1 LVEEKRQSVNRME
14 LKDLYIT
21 PIYLALIYGLAYG
34 VRASVTNVYTKKYFI
49 PALTVKI
56 VGAIALGILY
66 NTFYGGDTNAY
77 YREAGIIYHAFG
89 DSFAVGWELVTTSGE
104 VTPTIS
110 KYTAQM
116 HWFGHGS
123 NEYAV
128 IRIAAVF
135 ALFSFHTYTVMA
147 VFFATITFTGMW
159 VMYMTFAKIR
169 PQAYK
174 KLAIAV
180 FFLPSVFFWGSGL
193 LKDSLCIGA
202 LGWLFYTFYRG
213 AIERRN
219 ILRCAVLGT
228 VATWVILSMKVYILL
243 AFMPPALFW
252 VFNESTRNIRSTS
265 VRWLVT
271 PLFLGFGIMAAGYAF
286 VQISAADARFDIDKI
301 GAQSKLTADYL
312 QGVSKNEQGSGY
324 NLGAQDGTLG
334 GMAKLAPQALV
345 VALFRPFLWESRN
358 ATMGLSALE
367 ATYFLLLTLRI
378 LWRVGII
385 KTFATISSTPVLM
398 LCFVFSL
405 VFAISVGISSGNFGT
420 LVRYK
425 IPLMPFYLS
434 GLYILQNIT
443 MPEGKRMRKQA
454 KVAMV

>member
-1 LVEEKRQSVNRME
+1 ME

-56 VGAIALGILY
+56 VGAIALCILY

-116 HWFGHGS
+116 QWFGHGS

-202 LGWLFYTFYRG
+202 LGWLFYAFYRG

-252 VFNESTRNIRSTS
+252 VFNENTRNIRSTS

-271 PLFLGFGIMAAGYAF
+271 PLFLGFGIMAASYAF

-312 QGVSKNEQGSGY
+312 QAVSKNEQGSGY
-324 NLGAQDGTLG
+324 NIGTQDGTIG